1 MSNID
6 KLKKK
11 LNKLDLESATLEKI
25 EGLQSEINHI
35 RKGGD
40 SKNKSGKDVPDWDV
54 QQNYKMGN
62 YHSFVKQCKKGTGQF
77 KMDGGRIY
85 NDCVILWNE
94 LKQRKED
101 K

>member
-1 MSNID
+1 MTDIN

-11 LNKLDLESATLEKI
+11 LNELDLGNATLEKI
-25 EGLQSEINHI
+25 DDLQSQINQI
-35 RKGGD
+35 RSEGKP
-40 SKNKSGKDVPDWDV
+40 KKKSGKTVPDWDV

-94 LKQRKED
+94 LKKRKED